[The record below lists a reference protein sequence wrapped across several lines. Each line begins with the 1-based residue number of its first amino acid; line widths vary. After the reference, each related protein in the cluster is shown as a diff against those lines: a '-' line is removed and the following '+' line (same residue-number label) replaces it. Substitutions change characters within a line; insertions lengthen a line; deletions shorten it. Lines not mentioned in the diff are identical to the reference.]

1 MKMKR
6 ILAVSAALAV
16 CAGLSM
22 PAYAASGKMK
32 LYTQPISEL
41 GINGGDGLWNRG
53 DLYGIGTSD
62 GIEKLI
68 SITGIDAKNG
78 APRESF
84 LTAML
89 LLTVKLTGTT
99 WACITMPMSYSIGQ
113 TMAVKRQYIPLISTK
128 RTK

>member
-53 DLYGIGTSD
+53 DL
-62 GIEKLI
+62 
-68 SITGIDAKNG
+68 
-78 APRESF
+78 
-84 LTAML
+84 
-89 LLTVKLTGTT
+89 
-99 WACITMPMSYSIGQ
+99 
-113 TMAVKRQYIPLISTK
+113 
-128 RTK
+128 